1 MPPSQ
6 AEATPDSGM
15 VLDHTASTDTTSD
28 VHPDKESGVVS
39 RVKKYGLRDSLGWQ
53 EIGRD
58 PRGRNPR

>member
-15 VLDHTASTDTTSD
+15 VLDHATFTNTTSD

-39 RVKKYGLRDSLGWQ
+39 RVKKYG
-53 EIGRD
+53 
-58 PRGRNPR
+58 

>member
-15 VLDHTASTDTTSD
+15 AFDHNAFTNTTSD

-39 RVKKYGLRDSLGWQ
+39 RVKKYG
-53 EIGRD
+53 
-58 PRGRNPR
+58 